1 MELEKEI
8 NAILTKWNPIGVPEF
23 IASDEYTDCIPILMR
38 YSSSLEAMEAGVYYV
53 LDKYLGMPIARTE
66 ENRKYIESISKEL
79 FDVFSKYSNEEIMKS
94 YRNGCE
100 KCL

>member
-53 LDKYLGMPIARTE
+53 LDKYIGMPIARTE
-66 ENRKYIESISKEL
+66 VMNNRILDVCRFEYHDNVAVDNFQDMRKKEL
-79 FDVFSKYSNEEIMKS
+79 IV
-94 YRNGCE
+94 
-100 KCL
+100 

>member
-38 YSSSLEAMEAGVYYV
+38 YSSSLEAMEAGVYY
-53 LDKYLGMPIARTE
+53 LQDEYLGMPIARTE
-66 ENRKYIESISKEL
+66 ENRKYMESISKEL
-79 FDVFSKYSNEEIMKS
+79 FDVFSKYSDDEIMRTYKRS
-94 YRNGCE
+94 CKKE
-100 KCL
+100 L